1 NGYTLTVGTS
11 SGSGTVNETTG
22 IKSICDSPSED
33 LRFED
38 SSYTLD
44 GRRADSNTKGI
55 VIRGGKK
62 FVVR

>member
-1 NGYTLTVGTS
+1 MTDVQSDDTYYS
-11 SGSGTVNETTG
+11 
-22 IKSICDSPSED
+22 
-33 LRFED
+33 
-38 SSYTLD
+38 LD